1 MKEIFAF
8 VKSLNLQKVLIVFV
22 AGMFLF
28 LSTACSNENMTADR
42 QSKPNDIAV
51 QAGANNNPYTMGT
64 DSHGDYVPPSNYGN
78 RAYSNNQHSD
88 ASMLPNFNQLVAT
101 SVAGQD
107 TSGLLYETSEQRQ
120 GGRVHETRSAQNSA
134 YQPAP
139 IPAERQPI
147 INRTNPDEHIM
158 EGIGKQFKEATE
170 FLTEYDP
177 GMIQK
182 TQAKTNTGHNSAVG
196 RQSEQDD

>member
-1 MKEIFAF
+1 MKGILSFI
-8 VKSLNLQKVLIVFV
+8 KSLNLQKMLIVVV

-28 LSTACSNENMTADR
+28 LSTACSNENLTADR

-64 DSHGDYVPPSNYGN
+64 DSHGAYVSPSNYGN

-88 ASMLPNFNQLVAT
+88 ASLLPNFNQLVAT

-107 TSGLLYETSEQRQ
+107 TSGLLYESTEQRQ
-120 GGRVHETRSAQNSA
+120 GGGVHETRSAQNPA
-134 YQPAP
+134 YQPGS
-139 IPAERQPI
+139 IPAQRQPV
-147 INRTNPDEHIM
+147 INRTNPDENIL

-177 GMIQK
+177 QMIEK
-182 TQAKTNTGHNSAVG
+182 TQAKTSTGQNSVVG
-196 RQSEQDD
+196 RQSEQGD